1 MRLGRRA
8 VGALSAGFE
17 RFSRASRWGWEGGFL
32 DYGPGEAFSEGFVVA
47 LQGVISH
54 YSDADEVVLLVWRV
68 MGADVRG

>member
-1 MRLGRRA
+1 M
-8 VGALSAGFE
+8 
-17 RFSRASRWGWEGGFL
+17 